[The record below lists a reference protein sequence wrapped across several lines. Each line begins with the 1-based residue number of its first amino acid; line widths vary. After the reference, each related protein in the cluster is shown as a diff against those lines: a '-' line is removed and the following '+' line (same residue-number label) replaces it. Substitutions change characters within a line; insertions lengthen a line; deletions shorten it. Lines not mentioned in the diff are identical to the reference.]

1 MNVYFTTSPIHIGQT
16 LKLVT
21 YNEPKLYK
29 TKPNQTNETAI
40 TENLEHLL
48 PSSYHFSC
56 NEIDFPRPGQHVTNL
71 HHGAVFI

>member
-48 PSSYHFSC
+48 LP
-56 NEIDFPRPGQHVTNL
+56 IIFPAMKLTSPDQGSV
-71 HHGAVFI
+71 